1 MFLIQGAFPE
11 PTKGSKPPFQ
21 APELRAGAR
30 SHQGGPRGSHTGSR
44 DGRGKPS
51 WVTGQQGDLGTLWP
65 GSRYKQVPL
74 WRGGRAGS
82 ACLFRLLSWPG
93 WAPRVLVCMHKGGL
107 HVDLALAHARPYA
120 PLGAQ
125 GVRPGCVQSTC
136 VPGCD
141 GGHGGAGVWPP
152 CACAG
157 THVHMASGEEMF
169 KNGVVSPE
177 LTGAI
182 RKVQRRQ
189 ERPRLPQLPGRK
201 WPRLVLRR
209 QSVTGIKQVE
219 QTQKLH

>member
-1 MFLIQGAFPE
+1 MAWQPL
-11 PTKGSKPPFQ
+11 
-21 APELRAGAR
+21 
-30 SHQGGPRGSHTGSR
+30 HTS
-44 DGRGKPS
+44 S
-51 WVTGQQGDLGTLWP
+51 
-65 GSRYKQVPL
+65 SMA
-74 WRGGRAGS
+74 GRAGRV
-82 ACLFRLLSWPG
+82 CLTALLSWPG
-93 WAPRVLVCMHKGGL
+93 QAPRVPVCVHERGL
-107 HVDLALAHARPYA
+107 HVDSALAHARPCA

-125 GVRPGCVQSTC
+125 VVRPGCVQSTC

-141 GGHGGAGVWPP
+141 GGHGSAGAWPP

-201 WPRLVLRR
+201 WPRFVLRR